1 MIKGWIAERRNNT
14 YQKDAPDQTT
24 SNKMSLIHPPCN
36 QLVIAKLGYQSTP
49 QRIAIE
55 WIDAGRSLYIR
66 VPIFD
71 FNACI
76 DVDQDII

>member
-1 MIKGWIAERRNNT
+1 
-14 YQKDAPDQTT
+14 
-24 SNKMSLIHPPCN
+24 MSLIHPPCN